1 MAALNRLGALAP
13 AALTSALFVRGL
25 NPHLPGWSCPLR
37 LVTGIPCP
45 TCFLTRATAA
55 ALTGNLSESVR
66 LHAFGPAVAAGLV
79 VWSVLAIRQRRL
91 LPLARPG
98 VGGLASPARLS
109 QAGAVALVAYWA
121 LRLGLHIGLGW
132 STFPAG

>member
-1 MAALNRLGALAP
+1 MAALNRLGALVP
-13 AALTSALFVRGL
+13 VALTSALFVRGL

-66 LHAFGPAVAAGLV
+66 LHAFGPPVAALLV

-91 LPLARPG
+91 LPVAW
-98 VGGLASPARLS
+98 PARLS
-109 QAGAVALVAYWA
+109 TAGAVALVAYWA

-132 STFPAG
+132 STFPTG

>member
-1 MAALNRLGALAP
+1 MAARHRLGALAP
-13 AALTSALFVRGL
+13 AAVTSALFVRGL

-79 VWSVLAIRQRRL
+79 VWSVLAIRQGRMVPKPPTGIGGPVVLRRL
-91 LPLARPG
+91 AGTCLS
-98 VGGLASPARLS
+98 GLLGYWMARLIMMH
-109 QAGAVALVAYWA
+109 W
-121 LRLGLHIGLGW
+121 LGW
-132 STFPAG
+132 STFPRD